1 MTMLTINRKDL
12 TSGDDLLSETGV
24 EFVGIINDKGHLEDF
39 VGKEPQM
46 SSGKE
51 KEMFCMELALQNR
64 MMKDFDNDLGNVR
77 YNLTER
83 EGSKYISIPTKSK
96 VILGVMKKDIDHT
109 KFFNKMISTLEN
121 SSFSSVS

>member
-1 MTMLTINRKDL
+1 
-12 TSGDDLLSETGV
+12 
-24 EFVGIINDKGHLEDF
+24 
-39 VGKEPQM
+39 M

-64 MMKDFDNDLGNVR
+64 MMKVFDNDLGNVR

-96 VILGVMKKDIDHT
+96 VILGVMKKEIDHT

-121 SSFSSVS
+121 SSYSSVS